1 MGHLWTAAEQSLRE
15 TQAAHRGKQGMLV
28 HRETGQADSPD
39 VSASGPPACWRWSD
53 GFGTGS
59 SGPS

>member
-28 HRETGQADSPD
+28 HRETGQIPRRFRIGAPCLL
-39 VSASGPPACWRWSD
+39 ALE
-53 GFGTGS
+53 
-59 SGPS
+59 